1 VGNVIQYFAVSGA
14 LFTSE
19 SINQDWVDGLIIRWK
34 TAGDF
39 VAALDNRGGAQ
50 VAALRRIIRRDLPA
64 LIEELTRLRPELAH
78 PSDD

>member
-1 VGNVIQYFAVSGA
+1 MIQYFAVSGV

-19 SINQDWVDGLIIRWK
+19 SINQDWVAGLITRWK
-34 TAGDF
+34 TADDF
-39 VAALDNRGGAQ
+39 VTALDNRGGAQ